1 MIALAA
7 CTLSSCG
14 DDDGGNANDSGKGIT
29 AQYPSWLVG
38 KWYDAED
45 DATFVFQSN
54 GRGTYLEDNEN
65 FAWSYDENKK
75 ILTLLYDDDPKDLD
89 IDKYYVSEVLDNKV
103 ILYRVDE
110 DTEEID
116 YTERYILIKS
126 QQ

>member
-1 MIALAA
+1 MKRKWAHLVGLLMIALAA

-54 GRGTYLEDNEN
+54 GRGRISRITKTSPG
-65 FAWSYDENKK
+65 AMTRTKK
-75 ILTLLYDDDPKDLD
+75 SSHSSTMTTRRT
-89 IDKYYVSEVLDNKV
+89 S
-103 ILYRVDE
+103 
-110 DTEEID
+110 
-116 YTERYILIKS
+116 ILISIMSRKFS
-126 QQ
+126 TIKLSYIG

>member
-1 MIALAA
+1 MKRKWAHLVGLLMIALAA

-75 ILTLLYDDDPKDLD
+75 SSHSSTMTTRRT
-89 IDKYYVSEVLDNKV
+89 S
-103 ILYRVDE
+103 
-110 DTEEID
+110 
-116 YTERYILIKS
+116 ILISIMSRKFS
-126 QQ
+126 TIKLSYIG